1 MFFFCVL
8 ALTSI
13 HPSIHSSFLVCW
25 SARISIYITNNNSNN
40 NNIPNVTSCIL
51 STDRPNIR
59 SWSQD
64 VDSWINY
71 TTKLTCQAEGV
82 PLPDISWSRSGTTN
96 QKAINH
102 THVVSDL
109 LIIPR
114 NANDFGTY
122 TCTATNILGSHK
134 QSISLV
140 QLSKFPDNSLDF
152 CESLNR
158 YVKSNSSLQ
167 PSAST
172 LLQ

>member
-1 MFFFCVL
+1 ML
-8 ALTSI
+8 ALTTI
-13 HPSIHSSFLVCW
+13 HPFQLLGLLIGKDFNLHNKQQRQQQQHTQCNFL
-25 SARISIYITNNNSNN
+25 Y
-40 NNIPNVTSCIL
+40 PL
-51 STDRPNIR
+51 STDRPTMRN
-59 SWSQD
+59 WSQN

-102 THVVSDL
+102 THVVGDL